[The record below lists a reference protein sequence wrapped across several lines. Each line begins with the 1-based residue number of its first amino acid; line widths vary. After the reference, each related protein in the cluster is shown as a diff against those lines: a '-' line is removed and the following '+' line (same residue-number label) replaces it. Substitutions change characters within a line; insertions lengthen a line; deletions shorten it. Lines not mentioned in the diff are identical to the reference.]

1 MYVVSILWL
10 SQSATFFW
18 GVIWP
23 IHYSVTKTLG
33 RIKYVHITVIVISFI
48 LPITSVLAVQ
58 FSGGFGLSISAPL
71 SCFVKKP
78 EDRFY
83 GNTLPLNLIVIPG
96 IILMVITG
104 WKIADFVSCIV

>member
-1 MYVVSILWL
+1 MYVVAILWL
-10 SQSATFFW
+10 SQSAIFFW
-18 GVIWP
+18 GVMWP

-33 RIKYVHITVIVISFI
+33 RIKYVHITVVVISFI
-48 LPITSVLAVQ
+48 LPITFVLGVQ
-58 FSGGFGLSISAPL
+58 FSGGFGLSISGTL
-71 SCFVKKP
+71 SCFVREP

-104 WKIADFVSCIV
+104 WKIAAFVSYIV